1 MARPAVGHGEREEI
15 YADSAEKFKT
25 VLSRIRSAPRG
36 IVAVDTEFV
45 GFPQYRPRLALV
57 QLATEDMIAAV
68 DPLSVP
74 PEAIKELV
82 RLLCLPDPSELTFE
96 RDTSTSDA
104 AAHDGLELILH
115 ANSMDMM
122 VFYDALDVEGGVP
135 SASLAAPFGARMTSR
150 IFDTQVAAAFGG
162 YGGMVGLGPL
172 IESVFAM
179 TLDKSEQ
186 ASNWLR
192 RPLSESQISYALND
206 VRYLIE
212 LRDRLVAQLG
222 EQKMEWLRGELEPLH
237 ELDCHA
243 PPDPLHAWRNVR
255 RWQRQE
261 PRQQAVLRELTA
273 WRERAGRAGNR
284 APLLLVNDNTLGDL
298 SKAMPTTAEDL
309 ERCVADVNLKQ
320 FTARNHGDAILAA
333 VRRGLEVR
341 DEDLSATLAW
351 PPRRGDGAGDSAG
364 DGAFVPN
371 SFMNER
377 MIPMMGHLLTEQQ
390 SAVFHLT
397 MCHIH
402 SVAAKHGIAGELLA
416 RRDEMQR
423 FAQTVVERASAAQEA
438 RDAEEKEDAAVI
450 VSPPLPDYPL
460 PIMQSWRYDVA
471 GKGLEAVLE
480 GGAALQLNGA
490 TFEIERRS
498 S

>member
-1 MARPAVGHGEREEI
+1 
-15 YADSAEKFKT
+15 
-25 VLSRIRSAPRG
+25 
-36 IVAVDTEFV
+36 
-45 GFPQYRPRLALV
+45 
-57 QLATEDMIAAV
+57 
-68 DPLSVP
+68 
-74 PEAIKELV
+74 
-82 RLLCLPDPSELTFE
+82 
-96 RDTSTSDA
+96 
-104 AAHDGLELILH
+104 
-115 ANSMDMM
+115 
-122 VFYDALDVEGGVP
+122 
-135 SASLAAPFGARMTSR
+135 
-150 IFDTQVAAAFGG
+150 
-162 YGGMVGLGPL
+162 
-172 IESVFAM
+172 
-179 TLDKSEQ
+179 
-186 ASNWLR
+186 
-192 RPLSESQISYALND
+192 
-206 VRYLIE
+206 
-212 LRDRLVAQLG
+212 
-222 EQKMEWLRGELEPLH
+222 MEWLRGELEPLH

-255 RWQRQE
+255 RWQRQA

-341 DEDLSATLAW
+341 DEDLAATLAW
-351 PPRRGDGAGDSAG
+351 PARRGEAQGEAQG
-364 DGAFVPN
+364 DGDDSTFVPN
-371 SFMNER
+371 SYMNER

-423 FAQTVVERASAAQEA
+423 FAQTVVERASARAA
-438 RDAEEKEDAAVI
+438 VPDVVPDVVALDDGEEEECNVI
-450 VSPPLPDYPL
+450 VSPALPDYPL

-471 GKGLEAVLE
+471 GKGLEDVLE
-480 GGAALQLNGA
+480 GRAGLQLDGS
-490 TFEIERRS
+490 TFEIVRQS
-498 S
+498 N